1 MESKKFP
8 IEKLAKLN
16 DPKRLIDTNP
26 NLLWETLRLKD
37 PKNLIDI
44 GAGTGVFAVK
54 FSKKMK
60 GGKVYACDISDAM
73 LAWMKDNLP
82 YKLSGIVIPT
92 KMEENVVPLPDEIA
106 DLVYMINLHHELEAP
121 VKIASEAYR
130 LLNKGGKLMI
140 IDWKKEETPEGPP
153 LSIRVTEED
162 IYSDMLKGGLSA
174 IIKHHT
180 LKHHHFIVGEKR

>member
-8 IEKLAKLN
+8 IEKLARLN

-26 NLLWETLRLKD
+26 GLLWEKLRLKN
-37 PKNLIDI
+37 PETLIDI
-44 GAGTGVFAVK
+44 GAGTGVFAVE

-60 GGKVYACDISDAM
+60 NGKVYACDISDAM

-82 YKLSGIVIPT
+82 HALNGIVIPT
-92 KMEENVVPLPDEIA
+92 KMEESVVPLPDEIA
-106 DLVYMINLHHELEAP
+106 DMVYMINLHHELEDP
-121 VKIASEAYR
+121 VKIAAEAYR
-130 LLNKGGKLMI
+130 LLHKGGKLMI

-162 IYSDMLKGGLSA
+162 IASDMLKGGFSS
-174 IIKHHT
+174 IIRHRD
-180 LKHHHFIVGEKR
+180 LKYHHFIVGEKI

>member
-26 NLLWETLRLKD
+26 DLLWEKLKLKD
-37 PKNLIDI
+37 PEILIDI
-44 GAGTGVFAVK
+44 GAGTGVFAVE

-60 GGKVYACDISDAM
+60 NGKVYACDISDAM
-73 LAWMKDNLP
+73 LDWMKGNLP
-82 YKLSGIVIPT
+82 YKLNGIIIPT
-92 KMEENVVPLPDEIA
+92 KMEESVVPLLAEIA
-106 DLVYMINLHHELEAP
+106 DMVYMINLHHELEEPA
-121 VKIASEAYR
+121 KITSEAYR

-140 IDWKKEETPEGPP
+140 IDWRKEETPEGPP

-162 IYSDMLKGGLSA
+162 IVSDMLKGGFSV
-174 IIKHHT
+174 IVRHRD
-180 LKHHHFIVGEKR
+180 LKYHHFIVGEKI